1 MPLEQA
7 IMLFKGPLK
16 EYVAVHDGKVPSV
29 DDPDPKV
36 RELAVAYQKIKNEK
50 IRHMMGLDYEG

>member
-1 MPLEQA
+1 
-7 IMLFKGPLK
+7 MLFKGPLK
-16 EYVAVHDGKVPSV
+16 EYVASHDGKVPSV

-36 RELAVAYQKIKNEK
+36 RELAVAYQIIKNEK